1 MAKLK
6 ESDITTAL
14 GAHLEPGETLQQWA
28 VGIRQP
34 GLHIIVPLFAL
45 AILPGAIAVQ
55 MLTKSYIVG
64 LTDKRLIV
72 LQVKSITNATLKGV
86 MEFDRARLA
95 DAPGTTRTGGL
106 FTHMRIDWP
115 EQSWRAKFHRAFA
128 RGHRERAMQIGAAIS
143 GGAAG

>member
-6 ESDITTAL
+6 ESEITEAL
-14 GAHLEPGETLQQWA
+14 GAHLETGETLQQWA
-28 VGIRQP
+28 VGVRQP

-45 AILPGAIAVQ
+45 AILPGVIAVQ

-64 LTDKRLIV
+64 LTDRRLIV
-72 LQVKSITNATLKGV
+72 LQVKSITNATLREV
-86 MEFDRARLA
+86 LEFDRAKLA
-95 DAPGTTRTGGL
+95 EAPGTSKTGGL

-128 RGHRERAMQIGAAIS
+128 KGHRAQAMQIGAAIS
-143 GGAAG
+143 GGAA

>member
-6 ESDITTAL
+6 ESDITEAL
-14 GAHLEPGETLQQWA
+14 GAHLEAGETLQQWA

-45 AILPGAIAVQ
+45 AILPGVIAVQ

-64 LTDKRLIV
+64 LTDRRLIV
-72 LQVKSITNATLKGV
+72 LQVKSITNATLREV
-86 MEFDRARLA
+86 LEFDRAKLA
-95 DAPGTTRTGGL
+95 GAPGTSKTGGL

-128 RGHRERAMQIGAAIS
+128 KGHRAQAMQIGAAIS
-143 GGAAG
+143 GGAA